1 MTVKNNRIGLLGGT
15 FDPPHI
21 GHVKISIFAKKKF
34 KLKKIIWAITKKNP
48 FKLKSSNNLNSRIAL
63 AREITKNNP
72 FIIVKY
78 YEDKV
83 KSNKTYRLIKYLKK
97 NNKSSKLFF
106 LMGADNLI
114 NFHKW
119 YRWKDISLN
128 CNIIVFDRDGYKL
141 KSIRSVSYKL
151 LKKRGLKFVKFD
163 KVNISSSKLRNI

>member
-15 FDPPHI
+15 FDPPHK

-63 AREITKNNP
+63 ARKITKNKP
-72 FIIVKY
+72 FIFVKY

-128 CNIIVFDRDGYKL
+128 CSIIVFDRDGYKL